1 MLRNKLTAPV
11 PRLLERRLMP
21 RSEAAMRAVLML
33 VVMAVVTA
41 CDTTVQ
47 AGSCGPGSCTGCC
60 TSSGQCVSGIEPGAC
75 GSVGMTCMNC
85 SLSGFTCQLGQC
97 VQPSSFSA
105 GGGTASTGGGVATGG
120 GLATGGGAS
129 GACGASSCAGCC
141 SEGRCSIGV
150 FDDECGARGTACTAC
165 GALRCSA
172 FPRAPDGSAQGGRC
186 VTAGTGGGSASTC
199 SVATCP
205 TGCCD
210 ANGACQRGVTDAVC
224 GTVGAACTSCGE
236 SGKCDNGA
244 CVGGQGGGFAT
255 GGGVAGGAASTGGG
269 GVGGGGAAGGF
280 AGGASMGGG
289 VAGGGASAGGAGGG
303 ASTGGGSAGGGGS
316 STGGGFAGGSST
328 GGGFAGGGSSTGGGV
343 AGGVS
348 TGGGFA
354 GGGASTGGGGA
365 VAGGTAGGVVSGN
378 GETCAS
384 AILLTSPGSRSGT
397 LTGALNDYG
406 SGSACLSAPGPDRVY
421 RLQVGV
427 AARVSVTVTPTTSW
441 DVSLSATVGTLSR
454 CEAAPRT
461 CDAAVDAATAGN
473 SETIDVATAGGDVFV
488 VVDSASTPVG
498 SFTLSWNV
506 SPLSVGD
513 RCEAPYTL
521 QTGIARTDTTSA
533 FTNDYTAGASCAS
546 FGRLGADVVYAIQVG
561 PGQGL
566 DVRVAPS
573 GAMLDTSISIATAI
587 TSCSSQCVAGANTG
601 AAGIADVAF
610 WNNVSGSTVT
620 AYVIVDSSQGSSPG
634 AFTITATVGA
644 QVTCNPSRCPT
655 GCCLNNQCVGGAEDT
670 ACGQQGNA
678 CQVCGQYQQCQSAA
692 CVDSPR
698 PTGAPC
704 SMASQCYSGTFSPAN
719 CRATWPNGGYCSS
732 TCLLD
737 GYDCGGLPIIG
748 PGFCVSGACLQKCS
762 APGTGQSTCR
772 ADYVCEASGG
782 AGSQGICLPRCQQI
796 PCASGTCQPSGYCR

>member
-1 MLRNKLTAPV
+1 MPGNKLSALV
-11 PRLLERRLMP
+11 PTLFERRVMP
-21 RSEAAMRAVLML
+21 HLEAVMRAVLLL
-33 VVMAVVTA
+33 VLVAVVTA

-47 AGSCGPGSCTGCC
+47 AGGCGPGSCTGCC

-75 GSVGMTCMNC
+75 GSVGLTCMNC

-97 VQPSSFSA
+97 VQPSSFST
-105 GGGTASTGGGVATGG
+105 GGGTAGTGG
-120 GLATGGGAS
+120 GLATGGGVS

-141 SEGRCSIGV
+141 SEGRCSLGV
-150 FDDECGARGTACTAC
+150 FDDECGSRGTACSAC
-165 GALRCSA
+165 GDLRCSA
-172 FPRAPDGSAQGGRC
+172 FPRGMDGSAQGGRC
-186 VTAGTGGGSASTC
+186 VSSGTGGGTASMC

-210 ANGACQRGVTDAVC
+210 ASGACQRGVTNGAC
-224 GTVGAACTSCGE
+224 GTVGAACLSCGE
-236 SGKCDNGA
+236 SGTCLNGA
-244 CVGGQGGGFAT
+244 CVGGQGGGS
-255 GGGVAGGAASTGGG
+255 AA
-269 GVGGGGAAGGF
+269 
-280 AGGASMGGG
+280 GGG
-289 VAGGGASAGGAGGG
+289 VAGGGESTGGGLAGGGASVGGGG
-303 ASTGGGSAGGGGS
+303 ASTGGGFGGGGFGGGGGA
-316 STGGGFAGGSST
+316 STGGGFGGGGGASTGGGFGGGGGAST

-343 AGGVS
+343 AGG
-348 TGGGFA
+348 A
-354 GGGASTGGGGA
+354 
-365 VAGGTAGGVVSGN
+365 AGGTAGGVVSGN
-378 GETCAS
+378 GETCAA
-384 AILLTSPGSRSGT
+384 AIVLTSPGSRSGT

-421 RLQVGV
+421 RLQVGS

-441 DVSLSATVGTLSR
+441 DVSLSATVGALAR

-461 CDAAVDAATAGN
+461 CDAAVDTAMAGN
-473 SETIDVATAGGDVFV
+473 SETIDVATAGDDVFV
-488 VVDSASTPVG
+488 VVDSASTAVG
-498 SFTLSWNV
+498 AFTLSWTV
-506 SPLSVGD
+506 SPLTVGD
-513 RCEAPYTL
+513 RCEAPYPL
-521 QTGIARTDTTSA
+521 QSGVVRTDTTFG
-533 FTNDYTAGASCAS
+533 FTNDYTAGVSCAS
-546 FGRLGADVVYAIQVG
+546 LGRLSADVVYAIQVG

-566 DVRVAPS
+566 DVRVVPS

-610 WNNVSGSTVT
+610 WNNVSGNTVT

-634 AFTITATVGA
+634 PFTITATVGA

-692 CVDSPR
+692 CVDAPR

-704 SMASQCYSGTFSPAN
+704 SMASQCYSGSFSPAN
-719 CRATWPNGGYCSS
+719 CRATWPNGGYCSG

-748 PGFCVSGACLQKCS
+748 PGFCVGGACLQKCS